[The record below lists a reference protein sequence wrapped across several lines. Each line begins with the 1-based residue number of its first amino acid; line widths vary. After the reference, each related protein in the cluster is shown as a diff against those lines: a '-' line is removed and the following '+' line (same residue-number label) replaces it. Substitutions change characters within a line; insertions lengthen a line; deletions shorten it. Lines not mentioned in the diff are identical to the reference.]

1 MLKPVTNGKKI
12 RQQLGTDSLKA
23 CAVTF
28 IFRNKSGRVKDVDDG
43 VCLAP
48 LRYNASAKKASIID
62 LFHNQKYKAPNSW
75 NYLSVGHISIKTK
88 AGGNKMI
95 AWRKE
100 YADQV
105 MEILSRSKRWGK
117 YFTLGH
123 PSSILRKTR
132 GYYFLRIDPK
142 KVSYS
147 WVLFMYGWYRF
158 ICESRSYG
166 YQLILWDQYNNTLPE
181 EEQLTV
187 DQLIVLAN
195 RYKFNPKFPGRL
207 IVNDDIG
214 GGHRNF
220 NGYLVEDCL
229 TTYDIY
235 KYKLS
240 NQSKICEFAGRQGLP
255 KGPMSVL
262 NMHPKYEVVSTI
274 NEFKNIVRDNKK

>member
-1 MLKPVTNGKKI
+1 MLKPVTNGEKI
-12 RQQLGTDSLKA
+12 RQQLGTDERRV
-23 CAVTF
+23 CAITF
-28 IFRNKSGRVKDVDDG
+28 IFRNKSGRIKDVDGG
-43 VCLAP
+43 VCLAS
-48 LRYNASAKKASIID
+48 LKGNNSAEKASVID
-62 LFHNQKYKAPNSW
+62 LFHNQKYKPPGFG

-88 AGGNKMI
+88 NGGNKMI

-147 WVLFMYGWYRF
+147 WAVFMYGWYRF

-195 RYKFNPKFPGRL
+195 SYKFNPEHPGSL
-207 IVNDDIG
+207 IVNNDIG

-229 TTYDIY
+229 TIYDTY
-235 KYKLS
+235 KHEFA
-240 NQSKICEFAGRQGLP
+240 NQSKICKLAGGRS
-255 KGPMSVL
+255 PMSVL
-262 NMHPKYEVVSTI
+262 NMYPRHERVGTI

>member
-1 MLKPVTNGKKI
+1 MLKPVTNSEKI
-12 RQQLGTDSLKA
+12 RQQLGTDGRRA
-23 CAVTF
+23 RAVTF
-28 IFRNKSGRVKDVDDG
+28 IFRNKGGRIIDVDDG
-43 VCLAP
+43 VCLSS
-48 LRYNASAKKASIID
+48 LKYNASAKKASIID
-62 LFHNQKYKAPNSW
+62 LFHNQKYKAPDSG
-75 NYLSVGHISIKTK
+75 NYLSVGHILIKTE
-88 AGGNKMI
+88 ASGNKMI

-147 WVLFMYGWYRF
+147 WAVFMYGWYRF

-166 YQLILWDQYNNTLPE
+166 YQLMLWDQYNNTLPE
-181 EEQLTV
+181 EGQLTV

-195 RYKFNPKFPGRL
+195 KYKFNPKFPGRL
-207 IVNDDIG
+207 IVNNDVS

-229 TTYDIY
+229 TIYDAY
-235 KYKLS
+235 KHKFGK
-240 NQSKICEFAGRQGLP
+240 QRKICELAGGE
-255 KGPMSVL
+255 GPISVL
-262 NMHPKYEVVSTI
+262 NMYPRHGEVSTI
-274 NEFKNIVRDNKK
+274 NDFKNIVRDNKK